1 MWSQIQTE
9 KLQEQ
14 QHAIILVTNPT
25 AQTANS
31 IVNYA
36 ENIFIC
42 AFVVKGKFAFYDI
55 QNQLFIQELPTAYK
69 MRLNTYLPTNTLKN
83 TTFENDKIYIKTQVK
98 F

>member
-1 MWSQIQTE
+1 MWSIIKKEQIQ
-9 KLQEQ
+9 KQ
-14 QHAIILVTNPT
+14 QHAILLVTNPT
-25 AQTANS
+25 TNTANN

-42 AFVVKGKFAFYDI
+42 AFIVNNNFAFYDI
-55 QNQLFIQELPTAYK
+55 QNQRFIHELPNAYEL
-69 MRLNTYLPTNTLKN
+69 RLNTYLPINTLKN